1 MTSHTEPR
9 RYEIKVPCRS
19 QYLPQVEAWIRLH
32 PAFWQVAYPP
42 RQVNNI
48 YFDTADCQSLNENLN
63 GVGFRGKLRLRW
75 YGPTLNMVT
84 GARLELKYREGTVGW
99 KKIWPLD
106 VALNLDQLDWHEACR
121 KIRDVV
127 NIQAGLSL
135 AHRAHPVL
143 INHYQRAYYV
153 SSDQMVRLT
162 IDSRL
167 HAYNQRFSH
176 RPNLRRPAP
185 IADRIIV
192 ELKASADRLP
202 CERLA
207 DTLAHLPI
215 RPDRHSKYVL
225 GMLASPDFDGA
236 DLL

>member
-1 MTSHTEPR
+1 M
-9 RYEIKVPCRS
+9 
-19 QYLPQVEAWIRLH
+19 
-32 PAFWQVAYPP
+32 
-42 RQVNNI
+42 
-48 YFDTADCQSLNENLN
+48 
-63 GVGFRGKLRLRW
+63 
-75 YGPTLNMVT
+75 
-84 GARLELKYREGTVGW
+84 GW